1 MFSKLFSGI
10 LAGAKKFF
18 TMERVFVL
26 IVFIILMYALVMYS
40 NGKLTVSDNMDDGTH
55 EEEKKEEKEAE
66 PVPSEQSP
74 GSGYSVKE
82 VANPKDLLPNDEN
95 SQWAALN
102 PSTANK
108 GDVLMPDLLKAGHH
122 IGLDTVG
129 QSMRNA
135 NLQLRSDP
143 VISKKDVGPFHQST
157 LEPDLGRT
165 PLELGTPAK

>member
-40 NGKLTVSDNMDDGTH
+40 NGKLTVTDRMEDGSPE
-55 EEEKKEEKEAE
+55 EEEKKLETE
-66 PVPSEQSP
+66 PVPNEKPST
-74 GSGYSVKE
+74 SGYSVKE

-95 SQWAALN
+95 SQWSSLN
-102 PSTANK
+102 PSTTNK
-108 GDVLMPDLLKAGHH
+108 GDILMPDLLKAGHH

-129 QSMRNA
+129 QSLRNA

-143 VISKKDVGPFHQST
+143 VIAKKDVGPFQQST
-157 LEPDLGRT
+157 IEPDYGRT
-165 PLELGTPAK
+165 PLELGNGN

>member
-40 NGKLTVSDNMDDGTH
+40 NGKLTVTDRMEDGSPE
-55 EEEKKEEKEAE
+55 EEEKKLETE
-66 PVPSEQSP
+66 PVPNEKPST
-74 GSGYSVKE
+74 SGYSVKE

-95 SQWAALN
+95 SQWSSLN
-102 PSTANK
+102 PSTTNK
-108 GDVLMPDLLKAGHH
+108 GDILMPDLLKAGHH

-129 QSMRNA
+129 QSLRNA

-143 VISKKDVGPFHQST
+143 VISKKDIGPWNQST
-157 LEPDLGRT
+157 IEGDYGRT
-165 PLELGTPAK
+165 PLELGNGN

>member
-18 TMERVFVL
+18 TMERLFVL

-40 NGKLTVSDNMDDGTH
+40 NGKSMINDNMDVAV
-55 EEEKKEEKEAE
+55 EKKEEEENKEAE
-66 PVPSEQSP
+66 PVPNDNAT

-82 VANPKDLLPNDEN
+82 VANPKDLLPTDEN

-102 PSTANK
+102 PNTANK
-108 GDVLMPDLLKAGHH
+108 GDILMPDLLKAGHH

-129 QSMRNA
+129 QSLRNA

-143 VISKKDVGPFHQST
+143 AITKKDIGPWNQST
-157 LEPDLGRT
+157 IEGDFART
-165 PLELGTPAK
+165 PLELGEPKC

>member
-40 NGKLTVSDNMDDGTH
+40 NGKLTVTDRMEDGSPE
-55 EEEKKEEKEAE
+55 EEEKKMESE
-66 PVPSEQSP
+66 PVPNEKPSS
-74 GSGYSVKE
+74 SGYSVKE

-95 SQWAALN
+95 SQWSSLN
-102 PSTANK
+102 PSTTNK
-108 GDVLMPDLLKAGHH
+108 GDILMPDLLKAGHH

-129 QSMRNA
+129 QSLRNA

-143 VISKKDVGPFHQST
+143 VIAKKDVGPFQQST
-157 LEPDLGRT
+157 IEPDYGRT
-165 PLELGTPAK
+165 PLELGNGN

>member
-18 TMERVFVL
+18 TMERLFVL

-40 NGKLTVSDNMDDGTH
+40 NGKSMINDNMDVAV
-55 EEEKKEEKEAE
+55 EKKEGEEENKEAE
-66 PVPSEQSP
+66 PVPNDNAT

-82 VANPKDLLPNDEN
+82 VANPKDLLPTDEN

-102 PSTANK
+102 PNTANK
-108 GDVLMPDLLKAGHH
+108 GDILMPDLLKAGHH

-129 QSMRNA
+129 QSSGTGVLLTVGIMIRMYE
-135 NLQLRSDP
+135 QIGKEQMMEMHPVLRSFFGED
-143 VISKKDVGPFHQST
+143 
-157 LEPDLGRT
+157 
-165 PLELGTPAK
+165 

>member
-40 NGKLTVSDNMDDGTH
+40 NGKLTVTDRMEDGSPE
-55 EEEKKEEKEAE
+55 EEEKKLETEPIPNEK
-66 PVPSEQSP
+66 PST
-74 GSGYSVKE
+74 SGYSVKE

-95 SQWAALN
+95 SQWSSLN
-102 PSTANK
+102 PSTTNK
-108 GDVLMPDLLKAGHH
+108 GDILMPDLLKAGHH

-129 QSMRNA
+129 QSLRNA

-143 VISKKDVGPFHQST
+143 VIAKKDVGPFQQST
-157 LEPDLGRT
+157 IEPDYGRT
-165 PLELGTPAK
+165 PLELGNGN